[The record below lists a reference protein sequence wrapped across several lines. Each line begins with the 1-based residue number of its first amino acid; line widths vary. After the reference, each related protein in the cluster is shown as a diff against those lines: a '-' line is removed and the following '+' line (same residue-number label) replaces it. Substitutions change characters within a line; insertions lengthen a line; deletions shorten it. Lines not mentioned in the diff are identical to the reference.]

1 MTTDPIVTARVG
13 TTASLP
19 RGRQWLAA
27 VCLAVAGLVVSLAA
41 LEVGIRFIAPQDL
54 RFFDWT
60 SIKRPSQKTGRAYEY
75 IPGGQNPRYLGAPV
89 SINRLGLRDG
99 EITVPKPAGTVR
111 LVAVGDSVTFGYGV
125 RLEDT
130 WVKVLERRLNATG
143 GRRYEVVNAGVEETG
158 IEYYESFTRT
168 EAAPLQPDL
177 VLVGITLND
186 VRWYRRNERPVDQSF
201 RASAL
206 RRARTANATLVLHSH
221 LYLASYLSLKSVLY
235 GLGLIDVNRA
245 HAYDFAA
252 LVNPSPEQDRAWEST
267 ETHLRAT
274 IDAARGHGWPIA
286 FVVFPVEPQLG
297 PDAAELYRRRLGMVI
312 SRGAEAG
319 EPQRRLARFFSGQD
333 VPMLDLMPA
342 YRNRGDVFLRNA
354 AISHDPVH
362 PSPIGH
368 ALSGDAI
375 HRFLEHARVLPK
387 GAQ

>member
-1 MTTDPIVTARVG
+1 MTTDHAVNAGVRTARNR
-13 TTASLP
+13 A
-19 RGRQWLAA
+19 RQWLGA
-27 VCLAVAGLVVSLAA
+27 VCLAVTGLVVAVAA
-41 LEVGIRFIAPQDL
+41 LEVGIRLFAPQDL

-60 SIKRPSQKTGRAYEY
+60 SVKRPSQKTGRAYEY
-75 IPGGQNPRYLGAPV
+75 IPGGHNPRYIGVPV

-99 EITVPKPAGTVR
+99 DVAVPKPAGIVR

-125 RLEDT
+125 PLEDT
-130 WVKVLERRLNATG
+130 WVKALERRLNTPG
-143 GRRYEVVNAGVEETG
+143 GARYEVVNAGVEETG
-158 IEYYESFTRT
+158 IEYYESFIRT
-168 EAAPLQPDL
+168 QAAVLEPDL
-177 VLVGITLND
+177 VVVGIALND
-186 VRWYRRNERPVDQSF
+186 VRWYRRDERRVDRSF
-201 RASAL
+201 KASAF
-206 RRARTANATLVLHSH
+206 RFARSANATLVLHSH

-235 GLGLIDVNRA
+235 GFGLIDLNRA

-252 LVNPSPEQDRAWEST
+252 LVDPSPEQERAWEST
-267 ETHLRAT
+267 ETYLRAT

-312 SRGAEAG
+312 SREAEAG
-319 EPQRRLARFFSGQD
+319 EPQRRLARFFAGQD